1 MAGLAIWSGA
11 AALALTACVG
21 ATSTERAPNAAEA
34 STASPSTT
42 PQTSQPAESVESATP
57 GPREDVPSAL
67 DDPADAA
74 LPTPLVDP
82 ERIVDGGPEPDGIPP
97 IMNPVFGP
105 VSDAFYLFPHDP
117 VVLLEHRGET
127 RVYPV
132 QILIWHEIVN
142 DVVGGELVTVTYCPL
157 CNTAIAFRG
166 EAAGRN
172 LTFGTSGKLFQS
184 ALVMYD
190 RQTESLWSQ
199 VDRRAIAGHLTGTRL
214 ETVPVSMVPWGE
226 VLRDRPDAQVLTRE
240 TGFIRDYGMNPYY
253 RYDTEEWQ
261 LLDVK
266 PDDQLPIKERVVV
279 VLDTDRAV
287 RLAELAEERVATVT
301 IGDVPV
307 ALFAA
312 PGLASALDDQAIASG
327 RRIPA
332 TGVFSPVV
340 DGRTLTLRSAPG
352 TNGVVATD
360 VETGSGW
367 TLLGEAVSGPL
378 AGTRLER
385 IPHIDT
391 FWFAAKAFQPELIVV
406 PLD

>member
-1 MAGLAIWSGA
+1 MTLAIWAGI

-21 ATSTERAPNAAEA
+21 ATSTEPAPNAAEA

-42 PQTSQPAESVESATP
+42 PGMAQPAESVDAATP
-57 GPREDVPSAL
+57 GAREDVPSAL
-67 DDPADAA
+67 DDPADAE

-82 ERIVDGGPEPDGIPP
+82 ERIIDGGPEPDGIPP

-214 ETVPVSMVPWGE
+214 ETVPVSMVPWE
-226 VLRDRPDAQVLTRE
+226 EILRDRPNAQVLTRE

-261 LLDVK
+261 LLDAK

-287 RLAELAEERVATVT
+287 RLAELAEVRVATVS
-301 IGDVPV
+301 IDGRPV
-307 ALFAA
+307 ALVAA

-332 TGVFSPVV
+332 TGVFAPVA
-340 DGRTLTLRSAPG
+340 DGRPLTLQSAPG
-352 TNGVVATD
+352 PGGVVAKD

-367 TLLGEAVSGPL
+367 TLLGEAVTGPL

-391 FWFAAKAFQPELIVV
+391 FWFAAKAFQPDLVVV
-406 PLD
+406 PLE

>member
-1 MAGLAIWSGA
+1 MTLAVWAGT
-11 AALALTACVG
+11 AALALSACVG
-21 ATSTERAPNAAEA
+21 ATSAEPAPTPDRA

-42 PQTSQPAESVESATP
+42 PDTAQPAESVNAATP

-67 DDPADAA
+67 DDPADAE

-82 ERIVDGGPEPDGIPP
+82 ERIIDGGPEPDGIPP

-214 ETVPVSMVPWGE
+214 ETVPVSMVPWE
-226 VLRDRPDAQVLTRE
+226 EILRDRPDAQVLTRE

-261 LLDVK
+261 LLDAK
-266 PDDQLPIKERVVV
+266 PDDRLPIKERVVV

-287 RLAELAEERVATVT
+287 RLAELAEVRVATVS
-301 IGDVPV
+301 IDGRPV

-332 TGVFSPVV
+332 TGVFAPVA
-340 DGRTLTLRSAPG
+340 DGRPLTLQSAPG
-352 TNGVVATD
+352 PGGVVAKD

-367 TLLGEAVSGPL
+367 TLLGEAVTGPL

-391 FWFAAKAFQPELIVV
+391 FWFAAKAFQPDLVVV
-406 PLD
+406 PLE